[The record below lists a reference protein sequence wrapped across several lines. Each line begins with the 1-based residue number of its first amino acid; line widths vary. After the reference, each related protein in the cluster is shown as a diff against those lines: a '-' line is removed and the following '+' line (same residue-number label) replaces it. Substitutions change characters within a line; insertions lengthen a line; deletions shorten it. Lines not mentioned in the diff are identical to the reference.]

1 MNALTRQT
9 KEQAISI
16 FRSRKVL
23 SINDLSEI
31 VKKSNRTIYRYLEQW
46 KTYTSYNF
54 NGSYYTLPDIPIFDE
69 NGLWV
74 YNDVRFSR
82 HGNLKSTIQHLVD
95 NSSTGMTLNQLQ
107 DILGCSF
114 YSVLPKMVTNK
125 LIFREKHSGVYM
137 YFSINQELR
146 KVQLEKLTKRRFELT
161 PAISCETAIK
171 ILVFRIQYP
180 NLDFNKFVSKLR
192 KQGIQPDAS
201 QIQAFFEFHGIEKKT
216 KVSS

>member
-16 FRSRKVL
+16 FHSRKVL
-23 SINDLSEI
+23 SIKDLSGI
-31 VKKSNRTIYRYLEQW
+31 IKKSNRTIYRYLEQW

-74 YNDVRFSR
+74 YNNIRFSK

-95 NSSTGMTLNQLQ
+95 NSSIGMTLNQLQ

-114 YSVLPKMVTNK
+114 YSVLPKMATDK
-125 LIFREKHSGVYM
+125 LIFREKHNGVYM
-137 YFSINQELR
+137 YFSLNKELR
-146 KVQLEKLTKRRFELT
+146 KVQLEKLTKSRFELT

-171 ILVFRIQYP
+171 ILVLRIQYP
-180 NLDFNKFVSKLR
+180 NLDFNKFVSKLH
-192 KQGIQPDAS
+192 KQGIQSDAS